1 MNETIPAGI
10 EVERI
15 FGPIA
20 VCSCLGPLV
29 FHM

>member
-1 MNETIPAGI
+1 MNENGPTGI
-10 EVERI
+10 EVEQI